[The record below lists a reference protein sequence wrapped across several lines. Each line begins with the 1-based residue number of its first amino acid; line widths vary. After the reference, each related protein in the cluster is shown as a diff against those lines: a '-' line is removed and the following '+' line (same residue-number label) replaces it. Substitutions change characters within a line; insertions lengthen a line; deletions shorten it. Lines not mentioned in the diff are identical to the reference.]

1 MRIWMCSGARRP
13 GNAEQSRL
21 LLEALCS
28 SFLQEAPGSS
38 LEGFD
43 VIYVDEA
50 SPDLDRSLVLQPPE
64 SPGHSLPVRPDHGA
78 KVLVGVAGGDADLPW
93 DLHPLALDEKEDQA
107 RKPCWHLFES
117 NVLHTS
123 LVVVKAL

>member
-1 MRIWMCSGARRP
+1 MCSGAAIRP
-13 GNAEQSRL
+13 GNAEQSHL

-50 SPDLDRSLVLQPPE
+50 SPDLDRSLVLKPTE
-64 SPGHSLPVRPDHGA
+64 CPGHSFAVGPDHGA
-78 KVLVGVAGGDADLPW
+78 KVLVAIAGRYADLSG
-93 DLHPLALDEKEDQA
+93 DLYPLALYEKEDQA

-123 LVVVKAL
+123 LVVVQAL

>member
-1 MRIWMCSGARRP
+1 MCSGARGP

-21 LLEALCS
+21 LLGALCS
-28 SFLQEAPGSS
+28 SFLQKPPGSS

-43 VIYVDEA
+43 VFDVDEA
-50 SPDLDRSLVLQPPE
+50 TPELQSPLVLKPPE
-64 SPGHSLPVRPDHGA
+64 SPGHSLPVGPDHGA

-93 DLHPLALDEKEDQA
+93 DLHPLALDEKEDEA
-107 RKPCWHLFES
+107 SKPCWHLPER

-123 LVVVKAL
+123 LVEVKAL